1 MADMKL
7 ITANLGSV
15 VAAKSRPGITMW
27 NRLEGRPRTE
37 HFERALRAEIRDAL
51 WMITRQ
57 WQMGE
62 YRGDDAGSPFF
73 AKAHVETRRLRKYQA
88 ADGAVEA
95 IDEVRPLEPHVER
108 LPLRFFHGAPASRI
122 PVSLDLRVAMGR
134 YWLKLVRPLPAAAV
148 PQFKAEYPV
157 DQPDPLS
164 EEGALVC
171 AHAEAWSS
179 FALAGGRL
187 MDGYKLWD
195 YLTADPTHS
204 ATHNIAALAGQEA
217 AVAPLA
223 QKFVSWFARL
233 IYQPVE
239 VGAWQPDRMEYRF
252 SVSAPGA
259 AGEKVMV
266 AEQYAKGHLDWHA
279 SDFDPKRASL
289 GPAAPEPPEVHR
301 FTMLPVNV
309 TFSGMPNTRW
319 WRFEDG
325 MTNFGA
331 VQPDTTDLGKL
342 MLIEFGLV
350 YANDWFL
357 VPFTLP
363 AGSLAELRGLAVTN
377 VFGERIW
384 VQAAGRGADDD
395 WQRWAMFLIST
406 AGLSDKPADLSLLVP
421 PVALQ
426 VMEGKSV
433 EELLVARDEMAN
445 MVWAIE
451 RMVSLPDGNARLGAT
466 AAAET
471 LAWHSRNAS
480 TTPAAEPDP
489 VANLRYKVMSTVPEH
504 WIPMVSAHV
513 PGDVRE
519 TQLQR
524 AAMVRVIEG
533 VMATPPIE
541 PRTALMRRGLDQTPK
556 KPYFLHEEEVPR
568 GGIQVSTSFQRTRTR
583 TGETL
588 VWLGARKKTGRGEGS
603 SGLAFDR
610 LIPTKRG

>member
-15 VAAKSRPGITMW
+15 IAAKSRPGITMW

-37 HFERALRAEIRDAL
+37 QFERALRAEIRDPL

-88 ADGAVEA
+88 ADGAIEA
-95 IDEVRPLEPHVER
+95 IDDVRPLESHVER
-108 LPLRFFHGAPASRI
+108 LPPRFFHGEPARRI

-134 YWLKLVRPLPAAAV
+134 YWLKLVRPLSAASVA
-148 PQFKAEYPV
+148 QFVTEYQV

-164 EEGALVC
+164 EAGALIC

-195 YLTADPTHS
+195 YLTADPAHS
-204 ATHNIAALAGQEA
+204 ATHNISALVGQEA
-217 AVAPLA
+217 AVAPIA
-223 QKFVSWFARL
+223 RKFLNWFARL
-233 IYQPVE
+233 IYQPTE
-239 VGAWQPDRMEYRF
+239 DGAWQADRMEYRF

-259 AGEKVMV
+259 VGEKVMV
-266 AEQYAKGHLDWHA
+266 AEQYAEGHLDWHA
-279 SDFDPKRASL
+279 FDFDPARASL
-289 GPAAPEPPEVHR
+289 GPAAPEGPKVHR

-331 VQPDTTDLGKL
+331 IQPDTTDLGKL

-350 YANDWFL
+350 YANDWFI

-406 AGLSDKPADLSLLVP
+406 AGQSDKAADPSLLVP

-426 VMEGKSV
+426 VMEGKPV

-451 RMVSLPDGNARLGAT
+451 RMVSLPNGDSRLGAT

-471 LAWHSRNAS
+471 LAWHSRKAS
-480 TTPAAEPDP
+480 TAPVAEPDP
-489 VANLRYKVMSTVPEH
+489 VANIRYKVMSTVPEH

-533 VMATPPIE
+533 VSATPPVE
-541 PRTALMRRGLDQTPK
+541 PRTALMRRGLDQTPRQ
-556 KPYFLHEEEVPR
+556 PYFLHEEEVPR

-588 VWLGARKKTGRGEGS
+588 VWLGARKTTGRGEGS

-610 LIPTKRG
+610 LVPTKRG